1 MVIYMFTD
9 THCHLFSEYY
19 SDIDEVIKRAKE
31 VGVTRYI
38 SAATNYVSSLEMLDL
53 KDKYEEIN
61 IALGLHP
68 EDVDKEDV
76 DKVIELIRNNKDK
89 ICAIGEIGLDYYW
102 TKENK
107 DKQIEVFEKQLALAE
122 ELDLPV
128 VIHSREATLD
138 TINTL
143 KKYKVKGVLHCF
155 GGSLETAREYI
166 KMGYYIGVGG
176 VVTFKKANLKDV
188 IKELPMDRIL
198 LETDSPY
205 LSPEPFRGQDNEP
218 KNVRVIAEFIANL
231 KEISLEEVSRIT
243 EENVNIIFKK

>member
-1 MVIYMFTD
+1 MFTD